1 MFYPPIIKLL
11 TRNTSMN
18 RNFPVPADWRVGLRS
33 SLIYIQGHFL
43 AIHLEFSKLPRN
55 ECSLN
60 HGPSPWPIPMA
71 SFVPMPQSLR
81 IQVLAASLAAWASL
95 AGALAAQAVAQAA
108 LGEGRASQA
117 HRAAH
122 QPGRGGAGDQEV
134 GEATSNPANLHQ
146 LWDQHLAKLRKP
158 RVSARLIQDGEKLRK

>member
-122 QPGRGGAGDQEV
+122 QPGRGELETRRWGRQLQTQQ
-134 GEATSNPANLHQ
+134 TSTSFGINTWQSCESPEFLQ
-146 LWDQHLAKLRKP
+146 
-158 RVSARLIQDGEKLRK
+158 G

>member
-1 MFYPPIIKLL
+1 M
-11 TRNTSMN
+11 
-18 RNFPVPADWRVGLRS
+18 
-33 SLIYIQGHFL
+33 
-43 AIHLEFSKLPRN
+43 
-55 ECSLN
+55 
-60 HGPSPWPIPMA
+60 
-71 SFVPMPQSLR
+71 
-81 IQVLAASLAAWASL
+81 LAASLAAWASP
-95 AGALAAQAVAQAA
+95 AGAPAAQAVAQAA

-122 QPGRGGAGDQEV
+122 QRGRGGAGDQEV